1 MNFLKWKHF
10 YDILSTYKKDF
21 LTNLDF
27 PVVASEDGKEST
39 APLEVTI
46 ADVNDNAPV
55 FSRPLYTAQVKE
67 DIEIGVPIL
76 KGNF

>member
-1 MNFLKWKHF
+1 M
-10 YDILSTYKKDF
+10 
-21 LTNLDF
+21 
-27 PVVASEDGKEST
+27 VASEDGKEST
-39 APLEVTI
+39 APLEVMI